1 MLFKLVI
8 WLILVVCVVERN
20 PAEANEYYTCD
31 SLSEKCVL
39 FHACIHAKHKGYFK
53 ICAINSI
60 CCRVP
65 KKPKADTRS
74 SRACLSYASNT
85 TFCPRHLFISHSQE
99 SYRNELQYMAHIG
112 LTNPRAWIC
121 GGTLIHSKFVLTA
134 AHCVILERAVGT
146 EEPGFLVRLGGHN
159 STDGAIYEVAEKI
172 PHPDYK
178 EEDGTKNDIA
188 LLKLTKT
195 VVFNDQ
201 VKPACLPTTS
211 GQEHAKMTVS
221 GWGLYSSYEP
231 NKPAPQLRKADVTQF
246 KYAECNEENE
256 VLQEMK
262 ICAGG
267 ENDAS
272 DSCQGDSGG
281 PLAIWHPEWGSCL
294 GQVFGIVSEGSFC
307 DTKSPRTIYTRV
319 FYYLQWIEDIVW
331 KTREE
336 TLSAAEW
343 K

>member
-53 ICAINSI
+53 ICASNSI

-65 KKPKADTRS
+65 KQPKADTRS
-74 SRACLSYASNT
+74 SR
-85 TFCPRHLFISHSQE
+85 
-99 SYRNELQYMAHIG
+99 G

-146 EEPGFLVRLGGHN
+146 EEPDFLVRLGGHN

-231 NKPAPQLRKADVTQF
+231 NKSAPQLRKADVILF

-336 TLSAAEW
+336 TELNITIR
-343 K
+343 